1 MANAK
6 TGFARVADSVR
17 DWRSERWLVLVIA
30 VLGAG
35 VLYGLFLY
43 GQRMRAI
50 APRTNFSRQSQ
61 TRIAHSAR
69 SSACASACPNLS
81 RAARRFGSFDKSKST
96 ATGRPRRAFL
106 FRPS

>member
-1 MANAK
+1 VANAK

-50 APRTNFSRQSQ
+50 AEDQLQQTIADEDRAFCEKFGMRVGRPQFIACSQEIGIIRQKQ
-61 TRIAHSAR
+61 IDRD
-69 SSACASACPNLS
+69 
-81 RAARRFGSFDKSKST
+81 RAAAQG
-96 ATGRPRRAFL
+96 L
-106 FRPS
+106 L

>member
-17 DWRSERWLVLVIA
+17 DWRSERWLVLVTA

-50 APRTNFSRQSQ
+50 AEDQLQQTIADEDRAFCEKFGMRAGTPQFIACSQEIGIIRQKQ
-61 TRIAHSAR
+61 IDRD
-69 SSACASACPNLS
+69 
-81 RAARRFGSFDKSKST
+81 RAAAQG
-96 ATGRPRRAFL
+96 L
-106 FRPS
+106 L

>member
-1 MANAK
+1 VANAK

-50 APRTNFSRQSQ
+50 AEDQLQQTIADEDRAFCEKFGMRAGTPQFIACSQEIGIIRQKQ
-61 TRIAHSAR
+61 IDRD
-69 SSACASACPNLS
+69 
-81 RAARRFGSFDKSKST
+81 RAAAQG
-96 ATGRPRRAFL
+96 L
-106 FRPS
+106 L

>member
-1 MANAK
+1 VANAK

-50 APRTNFSRQSQ
+50 AEDQLQQTIADEDRAFCEKFGMRVGTPQFIACSQEIGIIRQKQ
-61 TRIAHSAR
+61 IDRD
-69 SSACASACPNLS
+69 
-81 RAARRFGSFDKSKST
+81 RAAAQG
-96 ATGRPRRAFL
+96 L
-106 FRPS
+106 L